1 MKKLLIAFLTLILI
15 LGGLYVG
22 GLYYGSSHFLPKTTI
37 NGIDVS
43 MKNVEEANEAMKD
56 LSPVLSVIER
66 NTDGNT
72 SVIDT
77 IDLKKDLG
85 ASITYD
91 TEELLLQQNV
101 FLWFRSFFKETELSG
116 PHLSGT
122 YDESKLE
129 GAISSLYCM
138 KEENIIPPTEA
149 HIEFKDGDFS
159 IVEANNGCMI
169 DKDVVLQQVKKAVE
183 VNLSG
188 ANALNLDLFYF
199 YKKAP
204 EADMDAL
211 NRQIEDLKP
220 VLDKRITLLVDTE
233 DADRNPVWNKSVFLD
248 WLVFEDGVFKVN
260 DATLS
265 EAVND
270 LAKEYDTNSAY
281 INKTRLKER
290 LMDAV
295 LSKVNVNVTV
305 PWTSRANSVDTDVEK
320 LIRVIISEQTLYYY
334 EKGSLVM
341 TSPIVS
347 GYGPSLLD
355 DGTYYVQHMKQGAT
369 LRGSDY
375 EEHVDYWIGFGRSG
389 HYSNGGHILGIHDA
403 SWRSEFG
410 GDIYK
415 TDPSHGCINL
425 PTDKEAKLYS
435 LVDIGT
441 VLEVIY

>member
-1 MKKLLIAFLTLILI
+1 MKKFLIFLLTLILI

-22 GLYYGSSHFLPKTTI
+22 GLYYGSSHFLPNTSI

-43 MKNVEEANEAMKD
+43 MKNVEEANEAMND
-56 LSPVLSVIER
+56 LSPVISVIQR

-77 IDLKKDLG
+77 IDLKKDLD
-85 ASITYD
+85 AKITYD

-101 FLWFRSFFKETELSG
+101 FLWFRSFFEDTKLSG

-122 YDESKLE
+122 YDPSKIE
-129 GAISSLYCM
+129 EAVSDFYCLR
-138 KEENIIPPTEA
+138 EENIIPPTEA
-149 HIEFKDGDFS
+149 YIEFKDGEFS
-159 IVEANNGCMI
+159 IVEANDGCMI
-169 DKDVVLQQVKKAVE
+169 EKDVVLEQVKKAVE

-188 ANALNLDLFYF
+188 ANSPNLDLFYF

-211 NRQIEDLKP
+211 NAKIEELKP

-233 DADRNPVWNKSVFLD
+233 DATRNPVWNKSVFLS
-248 WLVFEDGVFKVN
+248 WLIFEDGTFKV
-260 DATLS
+260 DEKALG
-265 EAVND
+265 EAIND
-270 LAKEYDTNSAY
+270 LAKEYDTNTAY
-281 INKTRLKER
+281 INKTRLKDK

-295 LSKVNVNVTV
+295 LSKANVNVTV
-305 PWTSRANSVDTDVEK
+305 PWTSRANSVDTDIES

-334 EKGSLVM
+334 EKGNLIM

-389 HYSNGGHILGIHDA
+389 HYTNGGHILGIHDA
-403 SWRSEFG
+403 SWRDKFG

-441 VLEVIY
+441 VVQIIY